1 MSPPASERGGHA
13 RPRGLFAPRPRHTG
27 SDAAPGTPVGT
38 PSPADAPAPFGA
50 PVPDGTPGPNG
61 DSLGPNDGGLGP
73 SSAAP
78 GASGGDPGPNVAAPG
93 PDATVRD
100 PLGRPPAPDGGPP
113 GPDGGPPAPDGG
125 PPWSGVGVSAS
136 GTHPLVPDGL
146 APRPAAENDV
156 APSTPSTPSASSEP
170 FAPPAYSAPSAPA
183 TRRSRGTRAVRPA
196 PGGSRPAPAGSRSA
210 RHVAPSPGRPSR
222 KASPAV
228 RRAKRSRIAAVAIAA
243 IGILVIGLATGFGSE
258 LSAEPTAQSF
268 LLAWQ
273 QQQYAAAGA
282 LTTAPANTVA
292 AGLRGAAAQ
301 LDAPQLYL
309 SMKSVVQHGSTANAS
324 FTATVDLAQQGRVW
338 TYQGHFRMRQVG
350 GAWKVVWAP
359 SVINPNLGSSERLAV
374 VTTFPDRA
382 AVLDAKGN
390 PLQVKATAYVL
401 GVVPD
406 RLASPAKTAQAFAKP
421 TKLQAGQVLGQIMA
435 APSHSFLRLATL
447 DPPTYA
453 RLLPSLRR
461 VPGLQARPE
470 SQRLFQSK
478 ATAVVGAV
486 GSEINQQL
494 RADGAL
500 YAPGTTVGLSGLER
514 KYQRE
519 LLGTPTTEVVAMNS
533 AGQQTAVLAQ
543 WSGSAG
549 TPLRTTIDSR
559 VQDAALAALDG
570 VPNSGEIVAVR
581 ASTGEVLA
589 VAQHQAS
596 GSLPVGGALNAKL
609 APGAA
614 FTIVS
619 AAALVEKKNVSLSTS
634 IPCASS
640 FNVGGQ
646 TFSSEGTGEQRPFS
660 TAFAEGCGTAF
671 AQLSERLTATE
682 WTQVVREFGIG
693 ADWSG
698 LPVPAFSGSVPDAAG
713 QASLAAQTIGQGNVR
728 MSLLSMA
735 MVAATVDAGRWH
747 VPQVLQAS
755 DPPNAGATL
764 DMGVM
769 DTVRGLMRGAVRSGA
784 AQAASQ
790 PGPQVYGQVG
800 LVHTGSGWTS
810 WFVGYRGD
818 IAIAAIETGKTPELS
833 AAALTGTFFAA
844 AR

>member
-13 RPRGLFAPRPRHTG
+13 RPRGLFAPRPRHNG
-27 SDAAPGTPVGT
+27 SDAATDAATDTPVEAPGA
-38 PSPADAPAPFGA
+38 PAPADAPGASSASSGA
-50 PVPDGTPGPNG
+50 PGLNAATPGP
-61 DSLGPNDGGLGP
+61 DT
-73 SSAAP
+73 
-78 GASGGDPGPNVAAPG
+78 
-93 PDATVRD
+93 TVRE
-100 PLGRPPAPDGGPP
+100 PLGSPPAPDGDAPAPDGRPPAPDGPAP
-113 GPDGGPPAPDGG
+113 GPPARARCRPPAPGGG
-125 PPWSGVGVSAS
+125 PPWSGVGVSAP
-136 GTHPLVPDGL
+136 GTHPLIPDGL
-146 APRPAAENDV
+146 VPSPAAENG
-156 APSTPSTPSASSEP
+156 AASSIPSTPPIPSAPSASSDP
-170 FAPPAYSAPSAPA
+170 FTPPAYSAPSAPA
-183 TRRSRGTRAVRPA
+183 TRRSRGTRAARPA
-196 PGGSRPAPAGSRSA
+196 PGGSRPA
-210 RHVAPSPGRPSR
+210 RHVAPSSGRPGR
-222 KASPAV
+222 KASPAI
-228 RRAKRSRIAAVAIAA
+228 RRAKRSRIAAVAIVA
-243 IGILVIGLATGFGSE
+243 IGVLVIGLATGFGTE

-273 QQQYAAAGA
+273 QQQYATAGA
-282 LTTAPANTVA
+282 LTTAPADTVA
-292 AGLRGAAAQ
+292 AGLKGAAAQ

-338 TYQGHFRMRQVG
+338 TYQGHLSLRRVG

-359 SVINPNLGSSERLAV
+359 SVINPNLGPGERLAI

-382 AVLDAKGN
+382 AILDAKGN
-390 PLQVKATAYVL
+390 PLQVKTTAYVL

-421 TKLQAGQVLGQIMA
+421 AKLQAGQVLGQITA
-435 APSHSFLRLATL
+435 ALPHSFLRLATL

-453 RLLPSLRR
+453 RLLPSLRK

-500 YAPGTTVGLSGLER
+500 YAPGTTLGLSGLER

-519 LLGTPTTEVVAMNS
+519 LVGTPTTEVVAVNS

-543 WSGSAG
+543 WRGSEG
-549 TPLRTTIDSR
+549 NPVRTTIDSS
-559 VQDAALAALDG
+559 VQDAALTALDG

-581 ASTGEVLA
+581 ASTGAVLA

-596 GSLPVGGALNAKL
+596 GALPAALNAKL

-619 AAALVEKKNVSLSTS
+619 AAALVEKKGVSLSTS

-698 LPVPAFSGSVPDAAG
+698 LQVPAFSGSVPDAAG

-747 VPQVLQAS
+747 VPQVLQAP
-755 DPPNAGATL
+755 DPPDPGAAL

-833 AAALTGTFFAA
+833 AAALAGAFFAA

>member
-1 MSPPASERGGHA
+1 
-13 RPRGLFAPRPRHTG
+13 
-27 SDAAPGTPVGT
+27 
-38 PSPADAPAPFGA
+38 
-50 PVPDGTPGPNG
+50 
-61 DSLGPNDGGLGP
+61 
-73 SSAAP
+73 
-78 GASGGDPGPNVAAPG
+78 
-93 PDATVRD
+93 
-100 PLGRPPAPDGGPP
+100 
-113 GPDGGPPAPDGG
+113 
-125 PPWSGVGVSAS
+125 
-136 GTHPLVPDGL
+136 
-146 APRPAAENDV
+146 V
-156 APSTPSTPSASSEP
+156 APSS
-170 FAPPAYSAPSAPA
+170 
-183 TRRSRGTRAVRPA
+183 
-196 PGGSRPAPAGSRSA
+196 
-210 RHVAPSPGRPSR
+210 GRPGR

-228 RRAKRSRIAAVAIAA
+228 RRAKRSRIAAVAIVA
-243 IGILVIGLATGFGSE
+243 IGVLVIGLATGFGTE

-282 LTTAPANTVA
+282 LTTAPAGTVA

-309 SMKSVVQHGSTANAS
+309 SMKSVVQHGSIANAS

-338 TYQGHFRMRQVG
+338 TYQGHLSLRRVG

-359 SVINPNLGSSERLAV
+359 SVINPNLGPGERLAV

-382 AVLDAKGN
+382 AVLDAKGH
-390 PLQVKATAYVL
+390 PLQVKATAYTL

-406 RLASPAKTAQAFAKP
+406 QLASPAKTAQAFAKP
-421 TKLQAGQVLGQIMA
+421 TGLQAGQVLGQITA
-435 APSHSFLRLATL
+435 APPHSFLRLATL

-453 RLLPSLRR
+453 RFLPSLRN

-470 SQRLFQSK
+470 PQRLFQSK
-478 ATAVVGAV
+478 ATALVGAV

-519 LLGTPTTEVVAMNS
+519 LLGTPTTDVVAMNS

-543 WSGSAG
+543 WHGSAG
-549 TPLRTTIDSR
+549 TPVRTTIDSS
-559 VQDAALAALDG
+559 VQEAALTALDG
-570 VPNSGEIVAVR
+570 MPNSGEIVAVR

-596 GSLPVGGALNAKL
+596 GSLPADGALNAKL

-619 AAALVEKKNVSLSTS
+619 AAALVEKKGVSLSTS

-646 TFSSEGTGEQRPFS
+646 TFASEGTGEQRPFS

-698 LPVPAFSGSVPDAAG
+698 LQVPAFSGSVPDAAG

-747 VPQVLQAS
+747 VPQVLQAP
-755 DPPNAGATL
+755 DPPDAGAAL

-769 DTVRGLMRGAVRSGA
+769 NTVRGLMRGAVRSGA

-800 LVHTGSGWTS
+800 MVHTGSGWTS
-810 WFVGYRGD
+810 WFVGYRND

-833 AAALTGTFFAA
+833 AAALAGAFFAA

>member
-1 MSPPASERGGHA
+1 
-13 RPRGLFAPRPRHTG
+13 
-27 SDAAPGTPVGT
+27 
-38 PSPADAPAPFGA
+38 
-50 PVPDGTPGPNG
+50 
-61 DSLGPNDGGLGP
+61 
-73 SSAAP
+73 
-78 GASGGDPGPNVAAPG
+78 
-93 PDATVRD
+93 
-100 PLGRPPAPDGGPP
+100 
-113 GPDGGPPAPDGG
+113 
-125 PPWSGVGVSAS
+125 
-136 GTHPLVPDGL
+136 
-146 APRPAAENDV
+146 V
-156 APSTPSTPSASSEP
+156 APSS
-170 FAPPAYSAPSAPA
+170 
-183 TRRSRGTRAVRPA
+183 
-196 PGGSRPAPAGSRSA
+196 
-210 RHVAPSPGRPSR
+210 GRPSR

-228 RRAKRSRIAAVAIAA
+228 RRAKRSRIAAVAIVA
-243 IGILVIGLATGFGSE
+243 IGVLVIGLATGFGTE

-273 QQQYAAAGA
+273 QQQYATAGA
-282 LTTAPANTVA
+282 LTTARADTVA
-292 AGLRGAAAQ
+292 AGLKGVAAQ

-309 SMKSVVQHGSTANAS
+309 SMRSVHQHGSTANAS

-338 TYQGHFRMRQVG
+338 TYQGHLSLRRVG

-359 SVINPNLGSSERLAV
+359 SVINPNLGPGERLAV

-382 AVLDAKGN
+382 AILDAKGN
-390 PLQVKATAYVL
+390 PLQLKATAYVL

-421 TKLQAGQVLGQIMA
+421 TKLQAGQVLGQITA
-435 APSHSFLRLATL
+435 APPHSFLRLATL

-453 RLLPSLRR
+453 RLLPSLRK

-500 YAPGTTVGLSGLER
+500 YAPGTTLGLSGLER

-519 LLGTPTTEVVAMNS
+519 LVGTPTTEVVAVNS

-543 WSGSAG
+543 WHGSEGA
-549 TPLRTTIDSR
+549 PVRTTIDSS
-559 VQDAALAALDG
+559 VQGAALTALDG

-581 ASTGEVLA
+581 ASTGAVLA
-589 VAQHQAS
+589 VAQHQAA
-596 GSLPVGGALNAKL
+596 GALPAALNAKL

-619 AAALVEKKNVSLSTS
+619 AAALVEKKVASLSTS

-646 TFSSEGTGEQRPFS
+646 TFSSAGTGEQRPFS

-671 AQLSERLTATE
+671 AQLSERLTATD
-682 WTQVVREFGIG
+682 WAQVVREFGIG

-698 LPVPAFSGSVPDAAG
+698 LQVPAFSGSVPGTAG

-747 VPQVLQAS
+747 VPQVLQAP
-755 DPPNAGATL
+755 DPPDPGAAL

-769 DTVRGLMRGAVRSGA
+769 ETVRGLMRGAVRSGA

-818 IAIAAIETGKTPELS
+818 IAIAAIETGKTAELS
-833 AAALTGTFFAA
+833 AAALAGAFFAA

>member
-1 MSPPASERGGHA
+1 VSPPASERGGHA
-13 RPRGLFAPRPRHTG
+13 RPRGLFAPRPRHNG
-27 SDAAPGTPVGT
+27 SDTAPGTPVDAPGA
-38 PSPADAPAPFGA
+38 ADAPGPDSGSG
-50 PVPDGTPGPNG
+50 PDGG
-61 DSLGPNDGGLGP
+61 LGPNADVPGP

-78 GASGGDPGPNVAAPG
+78 GASSGAPGLNVAAPG
-93 PDATVRD
+93 PDTTVRE
-100 PLGRPPAPDGGPP
+100 LLSSPPAPDAG
-113 GPDGGPPAPDGG
+113 AP
-125 PPWSGVGVSAS
+125 
-136 GTHPLVPDGL
+136 GTHPLIPDGL
-146 APRPAAENDV
+146 VPGPAAENGA
-156 APSTPSTPSASSEP
+156 APSTPSTPSSPSIPLAPSASSV
-170 FAPPAYSAPSAPA
+170 PPAYSAPSAPA
-183 TRRSRGTRAVRPA
+183 TRRSRGTRAARPT
-196 PGGSRPAPAGSRSA
+196 PGGSRPA
-210 RHVAPSPGRPSR
+210 RHVAPSSGRPGR

-228 RRAKRSRIAAVAIAA
+228 RRAKRSRIAAAAIVAI
-243 IGILVIGLATGFGSE
+243 GVLVIGLATGFGSE
-258 LSAEPTAQSF
+258 LSAEPTVQSF

-282 LTTAPANTVA
+282 LTTGPVDTAA
-292 AGLRGAAAQ
+292 AGLRGAGAQ

-309 SMKSVVQHGSTANAS
+309 SMKSVVQHGNTANAT

-338 TYQGHFRMRQVG
+338 TYQGHLSLRLVG

-359 SVINPNLGSSERLAV
+359 SVINPNLGPGERLAV

-390 PLQVKATAYVL
+390 PLQVKATAYTL

-406 RLASPAKTAQAFAKP
+406 RLANPAKTAQAFAKP
-421 TKLQAGQVLGQIMA
+421 TGLQAGQVLGQITA
-435 APSHSFLRLATL
+435 APPHSFLRLATL

-453 RLLPSLRR
+453 RLLPSLRN

-470 SQRLFQSK
+470 PQRLFQSK

-486 GSEINQQL
+486 GSEIDQQL

-543 WSGSAG
+543 WQGSAG
-549 TPLRTTIDSR
+549 TPVRTTIDSS
-559 VQDAALAALDG
+559 VQDAALTALDG
-570 VPNSGEIVAVR
+570 MPNSGEIVAVR

-596 GSLPVGGALNAKL
+596 GSLPADGALNAKL

-619 AAALVEKKNVSLSTS
+619 AAALVEKKGVSLSTS

-698 LPVPAFSGSVPDAAG
+698 LQVPAFSGSVPDAAG

-747 VPQVLQAS
+747 VPQVLQAP
-755 DPPNAGATL
+755 DPPAVGAAL
-764 DMGVM
+764 DISVM
-769 DTVRGLMRGAVRSGA
+769 NTVRGLMRGAVRSGA
-784 AQAASQ
+784 AHAASQ
-790 PGPQVYGQVG
+790 PGRQVYGQVG
-800 LVHTGSGWTS
+800 LLHTGSGWTS

-833 AAALTGTFFAA
+833 AAALAGAFFAA